1 MNVANR
7 INRVLSILSIVSR
20 NQGISVEDLAQKVG
34 MKSRN
39 LMRELDFISLVGK
52 PPFKPDDYVDIYV
65 ENKKVFVEFDQKLNR
80 PLRFTKPEAI
90 AILLSLELLDPEV
103 DLESV
108 KSLKKKMEDAIK
120 ESVDSYTPL
129 REMVLL
135 DNPTRL
141 VSEYFTT
148 IREAIASHQKLLI
161 NYFSLNKNQIRPR
174 TIRPYLLN
182 KNLGNWYL
190 TGYCELRKDLRTF
203 RFERIQSVEN
213 TGKTFPYPEDFDTE
227 KYSQQQSP
235 EKFSGKFE
243 VEIFF
248 DSYLAPWIREEWP
261 SQVRE
266 SENGGV
272 ILTMYCDSFEFSTRL
287 VLGSSPHAKPLS
299 PEKFV
304 SKVRAEAREII
315 ACMKKTG

>member
-7 INRVLSILSIVSR
+7 INRVLSILSIVSQ
-20 NQGISVEDLAQKVG
+20 NQGITVDELALKVG

-39 LMRELDFISLVGK
+39 LMKELDFISLIGK

-80 PLRFTKPEAI
+80 PLRFAKPEAI

-103 DLESV
+103 DIKSV
-108 KSLKKKMEDAIK
+108 ETLKKKMEDAIK
-120 ESVDSYTPL
+120 ESVDQYTPL

-141 VSEYFTT
+141 VSEYFSI
-148 IREAIASHQKLLI
+148 IREAIASNHKLRI
-161 NYFSLNKNQIRPR
+161 NYFSLNKNQTRPR

-203 RFERIQSVEN
+203 RFERIQSVED
-213 TGKTFPYPEDFDTE
+213 TGKTFSYPRDFDAQ
-227 KYSQQQSP
+227 KYSKQQSP
-235 EKFSGKFE
+235 EKFSGKYE

-248 DSYLAPWIREEWP
+248 DDYLAPWIREEWP

-266 SENGGV
+266 NKGGGV
-272 ILTMYCDSFEFSTRL
+272 ILTRYCDSFEFSSRL

-304 SKVRAEAREII
+304 RKVQAEAREII
-315 ACMKKTG
+315 GCMEQTG